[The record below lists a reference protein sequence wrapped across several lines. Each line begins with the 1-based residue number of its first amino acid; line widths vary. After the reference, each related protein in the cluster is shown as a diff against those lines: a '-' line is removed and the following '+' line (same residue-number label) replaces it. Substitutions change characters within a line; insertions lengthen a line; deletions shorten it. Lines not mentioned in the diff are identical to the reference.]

1 MSRSMTLVAIVVI
14 ALIALAAEAAFTV
27 PESQQVVVTQFGE
40 IVGAPVAEP
49 GLHFKTPFLQKV
61 NRFEKRWLEWDG
73 EANQITTSDKRYIYV
88 DVYARWRIADPILFF
103 QRLRNE
109 LSAQSRLDD
118 IIDGTTRNVIANHDL
133 IEVVR
138 TSNRGFEDVLDAQ
151 SPEGQME
158 PGEGIPGDQDSAPS
172 APDKVNIEVGREA
185 IAGRILEVLK
195 PEVAKLGIEVVDV
208 RVKRINYIESV
219 QSKVYERMISERKQV
234 ADAYRSQGRGL
245 AAEIRGKLDKD
256 LKKITSEAYRK
267 AEEIKGAA
275 DAEAAG
281 IYAEAYEQD
290 PELYRFL
297 KTLESYR
304 RTLDE
309 NAWLL
314 LGTDAD
320 YARHLRRMKPGR

>member
-1 MSRSMTLVAIVVI
+1 MNRAMMVVAILVV
-14 ALIALAAEAAFTV
+14 ALIVIAAEAAYTV
-27 PESQQVVVTQFGE
+27 PESQQAVVTQFGE
-40 IVGAPVAEP
+40 IVGEPISEP

-109 LSAQSRLDD
+109 LSAHSRLDD

-138 TSNRGFEDVLDAQ
+138 TSNRDFEDVLDTKAIEDQ
-151 SPEGQME
+151 AE
-158 PGEGIPGDQDSAPS
+158 PGEGAPADQDSTPGAPEQV
-172 APDKVNIEVGREA
+172 DIEVGREA
-185 IAGRILEVLK
+185 IAGLILEVLK

-219 QSKVYERMISERKQV
+219 QAKVYERMISERKQV

-256 LKKITSEAYRK
+256 LKKITSEAYRQ

-275 DAEAAG
+275 DAEAAR

-304 RTLDE
+304 RTMDG

-320 YARHLRRMKPGR
+320 YAGHLRRMKPKK

>member
-1 MSRSMTLVAIVVI
+1 MRIASPCPTSRKQTCSRPSGKA
-14 ALIALAAEAAFTV
+14 
-27 PESQQVVVTQFGE
+27 
-40 IVGAPVAEP
+40 
-49 GLHFKTPFLQKV
+49 KTPIHTK
-61 NRFEKRWLEWDG
+61 
-73 EANQITTSDKRYIYV
+73 ITTSDKRYIYV
-88 DVYARWRIADPILFF
+88 DVYARWRISNPVLFF

-138 TSNRGFEDVLDAQ
+138 TSDRGFEDTLETRSIEDQ
-151 SPEGQME
+151 PK
-158 PGEGIPGDQDSAPS
+158 PGEGIPGDQDAAPT
-172 APDKVNIEVGREA
+172 PPEQVKIEVGREA
-185 IAGRILEVLK
+185 IAGRILDVLK
-195 PEVAKLGIEVVDV
+195 PEVKKLGIEVVDV

-219 QSKVYERMISERKQV
+219 QAKVYERMISERKQV

-256 LKKITSEAYRK
+256 LKKITSEAYRQ

-275 DAEAAG
+275 DAEAAR

-309 NAWLL
+309 KAWLL

-320 YARHLRRMKPGR
+320 YAGHLRRMKPGR